1 MTTLEDSFSWML
13 AEKVDDKV
21 GQSEDFVEEG
31 LAEEEECVELEGSDV
46 CCSGALLEED

>member
-21 GQSEDFVEEG
+21 GQNEDFSESTIVEG
-31 LAEEEECVELEGSDV
+31 LAEEEECVATIS
-46 CCSGALLEED
+46 SF